1 MAWGAKTLGTFS
13 CDCRR
18 YKEIRRE
25 LRHTR
30 ISYITRRPIVMSRS
44 SILRSIAGRVQN
56 VAPMMDT
63 VSSSS
68 LATFATKAAAPSPKL
83 PPQFGIPGRYAAAL
97 YMASFKAGT
106 LSNIEKEVSALRS
119 VLGASAELKAFVSE
133 PGMPAKTRS
142 AGLGAV
148 LDKVGVKDATVK
160 RFLDVVVENKRTSDL
175 EGMLS
180 KFQEIAAQQR
190 GEVKASVTT
199 LQCSTSENRSVV
211 KLGAKVPCNSTSPLT
226 HWSAPTTA
234 PTICPTRLPCLPL
247 HLAALSCT
255 HRIATWTKSQQAQPS
270 RAM

>member
-1 MAWGAKTLGTFS
+1 
-13 CDCRR
+13 
-18 YKEIRRE
+18 
-25 LRHTR
+25 
-30 ISYITRRPIVMSRS
+30 MSRS

-199 LQCSTSENRSVV
+199 AKALGKAELDSVKSGLANLLKKGESLVLEERVDPSIISGIVIDIGDRHVDMSVSTRVKKLQNLIRN
-211 KLGAKVPCNSTSPLT
+211 A
-226 HWSAPTTA
+226 
-234 PTICPTRLPCLPL
+234 
-247 HLAALSCT
+247 
-255 HRIATWTKSQQAQPS
+255 
-270 RAM
+270 